1 MEHSGIVAY
10 RDELERVVGRYE
22 DFLGDEAANLA
33 QEHGVPE
40 AKELQASLAAIED
53 ENRLLKI
60 GVVGRVKSGKSSLLN
75 ALLFQGE
82 SILPKAATPMTAAL
96 TTLSYGESLT
106 AEVEFF
112 TQEDLRHI
120 EDKHREYKTREER
133 LYEKFLTEE
142 RAQKTRARRSPEER
156 ASSRAKRAMRDGND
170 ALIAAYEQYDKI
182 EKSVLN
188 IGTLEEKTVLKW
200 ARLADLRHQ
209 LDDYVGAT
217 GRYMPVTKSVN
228 IRLPQENLRDIEIVD
243 TPGINDPVRSREER
257 TQQHLRQC
265 DVVLIVSPAGQF
277 MTTVD
282 LNLMDRIT
290 GKEGIRELYVVA
302 SQADT
307 QLYGNL
313 QDESNGDLDRV
324 LDRLTTDVLG
334 SHLKKVID
342 DLKKRNPEV
351 GATYDSLLEQG
362 KIMHAAGICESLKQ
376 SFEQKDAWDEG
387 MQHVWGNLLAEYRN
401 YFSAEDAELSRINLD
416 KLSNIS
422 RIREII
428 AKVREQK
435 DAIIK
440 TRQTEYI
447 NAKLQ
452 SLHELKNGLLKYA
465 NERYTQIERMEI
477 ESFKKRRDGLLKSL
491 EKTAFL
497 IREAHEELVEQI
509 NKKLK
514 DEFRKELARRDRQL
528 RDDLDGTRGT
538 TSRTFQTGTIFKR
551 TEYVT
556 IETIR
561 TNAVVEHL
569 AKSCEEMVEA
579 VAEKTDAQKDQ
590 WRAQLNGELT
600 KILRREL
607 GDEEVEAWRIRAI
620 IKNAVNSISISPFT
634 YNTQLPET
642 LTSQGVL
649 EGEDAERFFQ
659 QACDY
664 STNFCRDFRQEVLEY
679 IDALTAEMGRVELDA
694 RLLEKFEKELASLE
708 ESIANKTM
716 ELGRIT
722 RLKAELKGIDNG

>member
-33 QEHGVPE
+33 QEHGVP
-40 AKELQASLAAIED
+40 ATKELQASLAAIED

-120 EDKHREYKTREER
+120 KDKHREYKTREER

-342 DLKKRNPEV
+342 DLKERNPEV

-447 NAKLQ
+447 SAKLQ

-477 ESFKKRRDGLLKSL
+477 ESFKKRRDSLLKSL

-664 STNFCRDFRQEVLEY
+664 SRNFCRNFRQEVLEY

>member
-1 MEHSGIVAY
+1 MEYSGIVAY
-10 RDELERVVGRYE
+10 RDELDRVVGRYE

-33 QEHGVPE
+33 QEHGVP
-40 AKELQASLAAIED
+40 ADKELQASLAAIED

-75 ALLFQGE
+75 ALLFKGE

-96 TTLSYGESLT
+96 TTLSYGESLA

-120 EDKHREYKTREER
+120 KDKYREYKTREEQ
-133 LYEKFLTEE
+133 LYEEFLTQE
-142 RAQKTRARRSPEER
+142 RAQGTRVRRSPEER

-182 EKSVLN
+182 EKSLLN

-209 LDDYVGAT
+209 LDDYVGAM

-265 DVVLIVSPAGQF
+265 DVVLIISPAGQF

-351 GATYDSLLEQG
+351 GDTYDSLLEQG
-362 KIMHAAGICESLKQ
+362 KIIHAAGICESLKQ
-376 SFEQKDAWDEG
+376 SFEHQDAWDEG
-387 MQHVWGNLLAEYRN
+387 MKHVWGNLLAEYRN
-401 YFSAEDAELSRINLD
+401 YFSAEDAELSRVSLD

-422 RIREII
+422 RIREIV
-428 AKVREQK
+428 ANVREQK

-447 NAKLQ
+447 SAKLQ
-452 SLHELKNGLLKYA
+452 SLNELKNGLLKYA
-465 NERYTQIERMEI
+465 NERHTQIERMEI

-509 NKKLK
+509 NKDLK
-514 DEFRKELARRDRQL
+514 DEFKKELKRRERQI
-528 RDDLDGTRGT
+528 RDDLDRGKGV
-538 TSRTFQTGTIFKR
+538 TSRTFQTGTIFKA
-551 TEYVT
+551 TKNIS

-561 TNAVVEHL
+561 TNAVVESL
-569 AKSCEEMVEA
+569 AKSCEEMVEE

-607 GDEEVEAWRIRAI
+607 GDEEVEAWRVRAI
-620 IKNAVNSISISPFT
+620 IKNAVNSISISLFT

-649 EGEDAERFFQ
+649 EGEDAEKFFQ

-664 STNFCRDFRQEVLEY
+664 SRNFCRDFRKKVLEY
-679 IDALTAEMGRVELDA
+679 IDALTAEMGRVELDT
-694 RLLEKFEKELASLE
+694 RLLEKFEQELASLE

-722 RLKAELKGIDNG
+722 RLRAELKEIDNG

>member
-10 RDELERVVGRYE
+10 RDELDRVVGRYE

-33 QEHGVPE
+33 QEHGVPA

-75 ALLFQGE
+75 ALLFKGE

-96 TTLSYGESLT
+96 TTLSYGESLA

-120 EDKHREYKTREER
+120 KDKYREYKTREER
-133 LYEKFLTEE
+133 LYEEFLTQE
-142 RAQKTRARRSPEER
+142 RAQETRVRRSPEER

-182 EKSVLN
+182 EKSGLN

-342 DLKKRNPEV
+342 DLKKRNPVV
-351 GATYDSLLEQG
+351 GDTYDSLLEQG
-362 KIMHAAGICESLKQ
+362 KIMHVAGICESLKQ
-376 SFEQKDAWDEG
+376 SFEQQDAWDEG
-387 MQHVWGNLLAEYRN
+387 MQHVWDTLLAEYRN
-401 YFSAEDAELSRINLD
+401 YFSAEDAELSRISLD

-422 RIREII
+422 RIREIV
-428 AKVREQK
+428 ANVREQK

-447 NAKLQ
+447 SAKLQ
-452 SLHELKNGLLKYA
+452 SLNELKNGLLKYA
-465 NERYTQIERMEI
+465 NERHTQIERMEI

-509 NKKLK
+509 NKDLK
-514 DEFRKELARRDRQL
+514 DEFKKELARRDRQL
-528 RDDLDGTRGT
+528 RDDLDGTRGE
-538 TSRTFQTGTIFKR
+538 TSRTFQTGTLFKK
-551 TEYVT
+551 TNYVT

-561 TNAVVEHL
+561 TNAVVESL
-569 AKSCEEMVEA
+569 AKSCEEMVEE
-579 VAEKTDAQKDQ
+579 VAGKTDAQKDQ

-607 GDEEVEAWRIRAI
+607 GDEEIEAWRVRAI

-634 YNTQLPET
+634 YNIQLPET

-649 EGEDAERFFQ
+649 EGEDAEKFFQ

-664 STNFCRDFRQEVLEY
+664 SRNFCRDFRQEVLQY
-679 IDALTAEMGRVELDA
+679 IDSLTAEMGRVELDT
-694 RLLEKFEKELASLE
+694 RLLEKFEQELASLE

-716 ELGRIT
+716 ELGRIS

>member
-10 RDELERVVGRYE
+10 RDELDRVVGRYE

-33 QEHGVPE
+33 QEHGVPA

-75 ALLFQGE
+75 ALLFKGE

-96 TTLSYGESLT
+96 TTLSYGESLA

-120 EDKHREYKTREER
+120 KDKYREYKTREER
-133 LYEKFLTEE
+133 LYEEFLTQE
-142 RAQKTRARRSPEER
+142 RAQETRVRRSPEER

-182 EKSVLN
+182 EKSGLN

-313 QDESNGDLDRV
+313 QDESNGDLDRA
-324 LDRLTTDVLG
+324 LDRLTTSYLINSLAVL
-334 SHLKKVID
+334 
-342 DLKKRNPEV
+342 R
-351 GATYDSLLEQG
+351 
-362 KIMHAAGICESLKQ
+362 
-376 SFEQKDAWDEG
+376 
-387 MQHVWGNLLAEYRN
+387 
-401 YFSAEDAELSRINLD
+401 
-416 KLSNIS
+416 
-422 RIREII
+422 
-428 AKVREQK
+428 
-435 DAIIK
+435 
-440 TRQTEYI
+440 
-447 NAKLQ
+447 
-452 SLHELKNGLLKYA
+452 
-465 NERYTQIERMEI
+465 
-477 ESFKKRRDGLLKSL
+477 
-491 EKTAFL
+491 
-497 IREAHEELVEQI
+497 
-509 NKKLK
+509 
-514 DEFRKELARRDRQL
+514 
-528 RDDLDGTRGT
+528 
-538 TSRTFQTGTIFKR
+538 
-551 TEYVT
+551 
-556 IETIR
+556 
-561 TNAVVEHL
+561 
-569 AKSCEEMVEA
+569 
-579 VAEKTDAQKDQ
+579 
-590 WRAQLNGELT
+590 
-600 KILRREL
+600 
-607 GDEEVEAWRIRAI
+607 
-620 IKNAVNSISISPFT
+620 
-634 YNTQLPET
+634 
-642 LTSQGVL
+642 
-649 EGEDAERFFQ
+649 
-659 QACDY
+659 
-664 STNFCRDFRQEVLEY
+664 
-679 IDALTAEMGRVELDA
+679 
-694 RLLEKFEKELASLE
+694 
-708 ESIANKTM
+708 
-716 ELGRIT
+716 
-722 RLKAELKGIDNG
+722 

>member
-10 RDELERVVGRYE
+10 RDELERVVDRYE

-33 QEHGVPE
+33 QEHGVPA

-75 ALLFQGE
+75 ALLFKGE

-96 TTLSYGESLT
+96 TTLSYGESPA

-120 EDKHREYKTREER
+120 RDKYREYKTREER

-142 RAQKTRARRSPEER
+142 RAKEIRARRSPEER
-156 ASSRAKRAMRDGND
+156 ASSRAKRAMREGND
-170 ALIAAYEQYDKI
+170 ALIAAYDQYDKI
-182 EKSVLN
+182 EKSGLN
-188 IGTLEEKTVLKW
+188 IGTLEEKTVLQW
-200 ARLADLRHQ
+200 ARLADLQHQ

-302 SQADT
+302 SQADM

-313 QDESNGDLDRV
+313 QDESNGNLDRA
-324 LDRLTTDVLG
+324 LDRLTTEVLG
-334 SHLKKVID
+334 SHLEQVID
-342 DLKKRNPEV
+342 RLKERNPEV
-351 GATYDSLLEQG
+351 GDTYDPLLERG
-362 KIMHAAGICESLKQ
+362 KIIHTAGICESLKQ
-376 SFEQKDAWDEG
+376 RFEQKDAWDEG
-387 MQHVWGNLLAEYRN
+387 MQHAWGNLLAEYQN
-401 YFSAEDAELSRINLD
+401 YFSAENAELSRISLD

-422 RIREII
+422 RIREIV
-428 AKVREQK
+428 AAVREQK

-440 TRQTEYI
+440 TRQTEYSA
-447 NAKLQ
+447 AKLQ

-465 NERYTQIERMEI
+465 NERHTQIERMEI
-477 ESFKKRRDGLLKSL
+477 ESFKKRRDSLIKSL

-497 IREAHEELVEQI
+497 IREAHEELVNQT
-509 NKKLK
+509 NKDLR
-514 DEFRKELARRDRQL
+514 DEFKKELERRDRQL
-528 RDDLDGTRGT
+528 RADLDGTRGT
-538 TSRTFQTGTIFKR
+538 TFRTFQTGIFKR
-551 TEYVT
+551 PKSIR

-561 TNAVVEHL
+561 TNAVVESL
-569 AKSCEEMVEA
+569 AKSCEEMVET
-579 VAEKTDAQKDQ
+579 VAEKTDAQKEQ
-590 WRAQLNGELT
+590 WRARLNGELT

-607 GDEEVEAWRIRAI
+607 GDEEVEAWRVRAL
-620 IKNAVNSISISPFT
+620 IKNAVNSISVSPFT
-634 YNTQLPET
+634 YNIQLPAT

-649 EGEDAERFFQ
+649 EGEDAEKFFQ

-664 STNFCRDFRQEVLEY
+664 STKFCRDFRQKVLEY
-679 IDALTAEMGRVELDA
+679 IDALTAEMGRVELDVQ
-694 RLLEKFEKELASLE
+694 LLEKFEKELASLE
-708 ESIANKTM
+708 KSIANKTM

-722 RLKAELKGIDNG
+722 RLRAELKEIDNG

>member
-10 RDELERVVGRYE
+10 RDELERVVDRYE
-22 DFLGDEAANLA
+22 DFLRDEAANLA
-33 QEHGVPE
+33 EEHGVPA
-40 AKELQASLAAIED
+40 AKELQASLEAIAD

-60 GVVGRVKSGKSSLLN
+60 GIVGRVKSGKSSLLN
-75 ALLFQGE
+75 ALLFKGE

-96 TTLSYGESLT
+96 TTLSYGESLA

-120 EDKHREYKTREER
+120 KDKYREYKTREER
-133 LYEKFLTEE
+133 LYGKFLTEE
-142 RAQKTRARRSPEER
+142 RAKATRSRRSPEER

-170 ALIAAYEQYDKI
+170 ALIAAYDQYDKI
-182 EKSVLN
+182 EKSGLN
-188 IGTLEEKTVLKW
+188 IGTLEEKTVLNC

-209 LDDYVGAT
+209 LDEYVGAT

-313 QDESNGDLDRV
+313 QDESNGDLDRA

-334 SHLKKVID
+334 SHLKRIID
-342 DLKKRNPEV
+342 DLKQRNPEV
-351 GATYDSLLEQG
+351 GDTYDPLLQQG
-362 KIMHAAGICESLKQ
+362 KIIHTAGICESLKQ
-376 SFEQKDAWDEG
+376 RFEQKDAWDEG
-387 MQHVWGNLLAEYRN
+387 MQHVWDTLLTEYQS
-401 YFSAEDAELSRINLD
+401 YFSAENAELSRINLN

-422 RIREII
+422 RIREIV
-428 AKVREQK
+428 ADVREQK

-440 TRQTEYI
+440 TRQTKYSD
-447 NAKLQ
+447 AKLQ
-452 SLHELKNGLLKYA
+452 SLHELKNGLLKFA
-465 NERYTQIERMEI
+465 NERHTQIERMEI
-477 ESFKKRRDGLLKSL
+477 ESFKKRRDSLLKSL

-497 IREAHEELVEQI
+497 IREAHEELVNQI
-509 NKKLK
+509 NKELK
-514 DEFRKELARRDRQL
+514 DQFKKELGRRDRQL
-528 RDDLDGTRGT
+528 RDALDETRDAI
-538 TSRTFQTGTIFKR
+538 SRTFQTGTIFKE
-551 TEYVT
+551 TKNIS

-561 TNAVVEHL
+561 TNAVVESL
-569 AKSCEEMVEA
+569 VKSCEEMVEE

-590 WRAQLNGELT
+590 WRARLNGELT

-607 GDEEVEAWRIRAI
+607 GDEDIEAWRVRAI

-634 YNTQLPET
+634 YNTQLPKT

-649 EGEDAERFFQ
+649 EGEDAENFFQ

-664 STNFCRDFRQEVLEY
+664 STKFCRDFRKEVLQY
-679 IDALTAEMGRVELDA
+679 IDALTAEMERVELDT

-722 RLKAELKGIDNG
+722 RLRAELKGIDNG

>member
-10 RDELERVVGRYE
+10 RDELERVVDRYE
-22 DFLGDEAANLA
+22 DFLRDEAASLA
-33 QEHGVPE
+33 QEHGVPA
-40 AKELQASLAAIED
+40 AKELQASLAAIVD

-96 TTLSYGESLT
+96 TTLSYGESLA

-120 EDKHREYKTREER
+120 QDKYREYKTREER

-142 RAQKTRARRSPEER
+142 RAKETRARRSPAER
-156 ASSRAKRAMRDGND
+156 ASSRAKRAMREGND
-170 ALIAAYEQYDKI
+170 ALIAAYDQYDKI
-182 EKSVLN
+182 EKSGLN
-188 IGTLEEKTVLKW
+188 IGMLEEKTVLQW

-228 IRLPQENLRDIEIVD
+228 IRLPQENLRDIEVVD

-257 TQQHLRQC
+257 TQQHLRRC

-302 SQADT
+302 SQADM

-324 LDRLTTDVLG
+324 LDRLTTEVLG
-334 SHLKKVID
+334 SHLEQVID
-342 DLKKRNPEV
+342 ELKQRNPEV
-351 GATYDSLLEQG
+351 GDTYDPLLQQG
-362 KIMHAAGICESLKQ
+362 KIIHTAGICESLKQ
-376 SFEQKDAWDEG
+376 RFEQKDAWDEG
-387 MQHVWGNLLAEYRN
+387 MQHAWDNLLAEYQN
-401 YFSAEDAELSRINLD
+401 YFSAENAELSRISLD

-422 RIREII
+422 RIREIV
-428 AKVREQK
+428 AAVREQK

-447 NAKLQ
+447 AAKLQ
-452 SLHELKNGLLKYA
+452 SLHELKNGLLKFA
-465 NERYTQIERMEI
+465 NERHTQIERMEI
-477 ESFKKRRDGLLKSL
+477 ESFTKRRDSLLKSL

-497 IREAHEELVEQI
+497 IREAHEALVNQT
-509 NKKLK
+509 NKDLR
-514 DEFRKELARRDRQL
+514 DEFKKELGRRDRQI
-528 RDDLDGTRGT
+528 RADLDGTRGV
-538 TSRTFQTGTIFKR
+538 TSRSFQTGVIFKR
-551 TEYVT
+551 TKSIT

-561 TNAVVEHL
+561 TNAVVESL
-569 AKSCEEMVEA
+569 AKSCEEMVET

-590 WRAQLNGELT
+590 WRARLNGELT

-607 GDEEVEAWRIRAI
+607 GDEEVEAWRVRAI

-634 YNTQLPET
+634 YNTQLPTT

-649 EGEDAERFFQ
+649 EGEDAEKFFQ

-664 STNFCRDFRQEVLEY
+664 STKFCRDFRQKVLQY
-679 IDALTAEMGRVELDA
+679 IDALTAEMERVELDA
-694 RLLEKFEKELASLE
+694 RLLEKFEQELASLE

-722 RLKAELKGIDNG
+722 RLRAELKEIDNG

>member
-1 MEHSGIVAY
+1 MEYSGIVAY
-10 RDELERVVGRYE
+10 RDELDRVVGRYE

-33 QEHGVPE
+33 QEHGVP
-40 AKELQASLAAIED
+40 ADKELQASLAAIED

-75 ALLFQGE
+75 ALLFKGE

-96 TTLSYGESLT
+96 TTLSYGESLA

-120 EDKHREYKTREER
+120 KDKYREYKTREEQ
-133 LYEKFLTEE
+133 LYEEFLTQE
-142 RAQKTRARRSPEER
+142 RAQGTRVRRSPEER

-182 EKSVLN
+182 EKSLLN

-209 LDDYVGAT
+209 LDDYVGAM

-290 GKEGIRELYVVA
+290 GKEGIRDLYVVA

-342 DLKKRNPEV
+342 DLKERNPEV
-351 GATYDSLLEQG
+351 GDTYDSLLEQG
-362 KIMHAAGICESLKQ
+362 KIIHAAGICESLKQ
-376 SFEQKDAWDEG
+376 SFEQKNAWDEG
-387 MQHVWGNLLAEYRN
+387 MKHVWDTLLAEYRN

-422 RIREII
+422 RIREIV
-428 AKVREQK
+428 ANVREQK

-447 NAKLQ
+447 SAKLQ
-452 SLHELKNGLLKYA
+452 SLNELKNGLLKYA
-465 NERYTQIERMEI
+465 NERHTQIERMEI

-509 NKKLK
+509 NKDLK
-514 DEFRKELARRDRQL
+514 DEFKKELKRRERQI
-528 RDDLDGTRGT
+528 RDDLDRGKGV
-538 TSRTFQTGTIFKR
+538 TSRTFQTGTLFKK
-551 TEYVT
+551 TNYVT

-561 TNAVVEHL
+561 TNAVVESL
-569 AKSCEEMVEA
+569 AKSCEEMVEE

-607 GDEEVEAWRIRAI
+607 GDEEVEAWRVRAI

-634 YNTQLPET
+634 YNIQLPET

-664 STNFCRDFRQEVLEY
+664 SRNFCRDFRQEVLQY
-679 IDALTAEMGRVELDA
+679 IDSLTAEMGRVELDT
-694 RLLEKFEKELASLE
+694 RLLEKFEQELASLE

-716 ELGRIT
+716 ELGRIS

>member
-22 DFLGDEAANLA
+22 DFIGGEAANLA
-33 QEHGVPE
+33 QEHGVPA

-96 TTLSYGESLT
+96 TTLSYGESPA

-120 EDKHREYKTREER
+120 KDKHREYKTREER

-142 RAQKTRARRSPEER
+142 RAQKTRVRRSPEER

-422 RIREII
+422 RIREIV

-477 ESFKKRRDGLLKSL
+477 ESFKKRRDSLLKSL

-664 STNFCRDFRQEVLEY
+664 SRNFCRDFRQEVLEY

>member
-1 MEHSGIVAY
+1 MEYSGIVAY

-22 DFLGDEAANLA
+22 DFIGDEAANLA
-33 QEHGVPE
+33 QEHGVP
-40 AKELQASLAAIED
+40 ATKELQASLAAIED

-96 TTLSYGESLT
+96 TTLSYGESPA

-120 EDKHREYKTREER
+120 KDKYREYKTREER

-200 ARLADLRHQ
+200 ARLADLRNQ

-257 TQQHLRQC
+257 TQKHLRQC

-387 MQHVWGNLLAEYRN
+387 MQHVWDTLLAEYRN

-422 RIREII
+422 RIREIV

-447 NAKLQ
+447 SAKLQ

-497 IREAHEELVEQI
+497 IREAHEELVQQI

-514 DEFRKELARRDRQL
+514 DEFKKELARRDRQL

-664 STNFCRDFRQEVLEY
+664 SRNFCRNFRQEVLEY

>member
-33 QEHGVPE
+33 QEHGVP
-40 AKELQASLAAIED
+40 ATKELQASLAAIED

-120 EDKHREYKTREER
+120 KDKYREYKTREER

-170 ALIAAYEQYDKI
+170 ALSAAYEQYDKI

-188 IGTLEEKTVLKW
+188 VGTLEEKTVLKW
-200 ARLADLRHQ
+200 ARLADLRNQ

-351 GATYDSLLEQG
+351 GATYDSLIEQG
-362 KIMHAAGICESLKQ
+362 KIMHTAGICESLKQ

-477 ESFKKRRDGLLKSL
+477 ESFKKRRDSLLKSL

-497 IREAHEELVEQI
+497 IREAHEELVQQI

-528 RDDLDGTRGT
+528 RDDLDGTRDT

-561 TNAVVEHL
+561 TNAVVECL

-634 YNTQLPET
+634 YNTQLPEP

-664 STNFCRDFRQEVLEY
+664 SRNFCRDFRQEVLEY
-679 IDALTAEMGRVELDA
+679 IDALTAEMSRVELDA

>member
-10 RDELERVVGRYE
+10 RDELDRVVGRYE

-33 QEHGVPE
+33 QEHGVPA

-75 ALLFQGE
+75 ALLFKGE

-96 TTLSYGESLT
+96 TTLSYGESLA

-120 EDKHREYKTREER
+120 KDKYREYKTREER
-133 LYEKFLTEE
+133 LYEEFLTQE
-142 RAQKTRARRSPEER
+142 RAQETRVRRSPEER

-182 EKSVLN
+182 EKSGLN

-302 SQADT
+302 SQADM

-313 QDESNGDLDRV
+313 QDESNGDLDRA

-351 GATYDSLLEQG
+351 GDTYDSLLEQG
-362 KIMHAAGICESLKQ
+362 KIMHVAGICESLKQ
-376 SFEQKDAWDEG
+376 SFEHQDAWDEG
-387 MQHVWGNLLAEYRN
+387 MKHVWGNLLAEYRN
-401 YFSAEDAELSRINLD
+401 YFSAEDAELSRVSLD

-422 RIREII
+422 RIREIV
-428 AKVREQK
+428 ANVREQK

-447 NAKLQ
+447 SAKLQ
-452 SLHELKNGLLKYA
+452 SLNELKNGLLKYA
-465 NERYTQIERMEI
+465 NERHTQIERMEI

-509 NKKLK
+509 NKDLK
-514 DEFRKELARRDRQL
+514 DEFKKELKRRERQI
-528 RDDLDGTRGT
+528 RDDLDGTRGS
-538 TSRTFQTGTIFKR
+538 TSRTFQTGTLFKK
-551 TEYVT
+551 TNYVT

-561 TNAVVEHL
+561 TNAVVESL
-569 AKSCEEMVEA
+569 AKSCEEMVEE

-607 GDEEVEAWRIRAI
+607 GDEEIEAWRVRAI

-634 YNTQLPET
+634 YNIQLPET

-649 EGEDAERFFQ
+649 EGEDAEKFFQ

-664 STNFCRDFRQEVLEY
+664 SRNFCRDFRQEVLEY
-679 IDALTAEMGRVELDA
+679 IDALTAEMGRVELDT
-694 RLLEKFEKELASLE
+694 RLLEKFEQELASLE

-722 RLKAELKGIDNG
+722 RLKAELKEIDNG

>member
-22 DFLGDEAANLA
+22 DFLGDEATNLA
-33 QEHGVPE
+33 QEHGVP
-40 AKELQASLAAIED
+40 ATKELQASLAAIED

-96 TTLSYGESLT
+96 TTLSYGESPA

-120 EDKHREYKTREER
+120 EDKYREYKTREER

-142 RAQKTRARRSPEER
+142 RAQKTRARRSPEEQ

-422 RIREII
+422 RIREIV

-477 ESFKKRRDGLLKSL
+477 ESFKKRRDSLLKSL

-497 IREAHEELVEQI
+497 IREAHEELVQQI

-607 GDEEVEAWRIRAI
+607 GDEEVEAWRVRAI

-634 YNTQLPET
+634 YNTQLPEP

-664 STNFCRDFRQEVLEY
+664 SRNFCRNFRQEVLEY